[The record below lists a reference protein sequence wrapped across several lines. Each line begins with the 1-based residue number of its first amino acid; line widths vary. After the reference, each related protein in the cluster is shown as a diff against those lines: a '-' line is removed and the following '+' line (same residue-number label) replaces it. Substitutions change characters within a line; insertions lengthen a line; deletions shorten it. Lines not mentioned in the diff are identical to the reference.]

1 MNRQSLP
8 VACSLTDAELQR
20 RRETVLEKV
29 RRAVVGTR
37 ELDDGYAY
45 RLPANEE
52 WLTTLVNLVN
62 LERQCCPFL
71 RFNIIVEPGDGPLW
85 LELTGPPGTKEF
97 LVSTLR

>member
-1 MNRQSLP
+1 MDRQSLP
-8 VACSLTDAELQR
+8 VACSLTDAELQQ

-29 RRAVVGTR
+29 RSAVVGTR

-97 LVSTLR
+97 LVSTLG